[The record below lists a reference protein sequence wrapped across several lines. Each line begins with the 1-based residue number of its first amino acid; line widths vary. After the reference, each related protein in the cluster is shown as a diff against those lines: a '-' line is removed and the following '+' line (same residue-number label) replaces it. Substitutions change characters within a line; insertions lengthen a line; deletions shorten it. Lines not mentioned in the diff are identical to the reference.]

1 MSPSFTPLSLL
12 TPLLLM
18 LLGGGLLT
26 VWWRWRNH
34 NELGWMGSS
43 LACSGVGILLQLF
56 HWPQPLLAY
65 VLGFSV
71 CYLYGTGAVAQSL
84 AVRLGVSLP
93 RKALAVLVTCI
104 LGLQIWFSAVDPNLA
119 LRVPLFTIGVM
130 LVMALPL
137 FHWRRMVLH
146 SRFDWWLRTFYVAC
160 IVLNLLRTAVLLPLT
175 EDVDTAAF
183 PHSPFW
189 MAVHFSA
196 LLSAVALAGSMLVA
210 VGWGVIHA
218 LQQERNLDAL
228 TGVLHGKGLAQQL
241 RRLERQGPQRRML
254 LLCEVDR
261 WSWIQVR
268 WGGAAAAC
276 VLQVAARLLQRNV
289 RAGDMVARLEGATF
303 AVLLQG
309 GDLTLALPVA
319 ERMRREMAQLRVPML
334 VGERVTLSIGVAD
347 VQVLNAASMEAA
359 MDAARQLL
367 TSAQKAGC
375 NRVRGGQVPT
385 PPPQSM
391 AAEV

>member
-18 LLGGGLLT
+18 LLGGGLVAL
-26 VWWRWRNH
+26 WWRWRSRS
-34 NELGWMGSS
+34 ELGWMGSS
-43 LACSGVGILLQLF
+43 LACSGVGMLLQLM

-93 RKALAVLVTCI
+93 RKALAVLVTVI
-104 LGLQIWFSAVDPNLA
+104 LGLQIWFSAVDPDLTR
-119 LRVPLFTIGVM
+119 RVPLFSMGVM

-137 FHWRRMVLH
+137 WHWRRMVLH
-146 SRFDWWLRTFYVAC
+146 SRFDWWLRTLYVAC
-160 IVLNLLRTAVLLPLT
+160 IVLNLLRTALLQPLT
-175 EDVDTAAF
+175 EDVDTAVF
-183 PHSPFW
+183 PHSTFW

-218 LQQERNLDAL
+218 LQQERHVDAL
-228 TGVLHGKGLAQQL
+228 TGVLHRKGFAQQL
-241 RRLERQGPQRRML
+241 RRLERQGPQRWML

-261 WSWIQVR
+261 WSWVQAR
-268 WGGAAAAC
+268 WGGAVADH
-276 VLQVAARLLQRNV
+276 VLQV
-289 RAGDMVARLEGATF
+289 T
-303 AVLLQG
+303 
-309 GDLTLALPVA
+309 
-319 ERMRREMAQLRVPML
+319 AQLRLPQL

-347 VQVLNAASMEAA
+347 AQVLDAASMEAA
-359 MDAARQLL
+359 MEAARQLL
-367 TSAQKAGC
+367 ASAQQAGS
-375 NRVRGGQVPT
+375 NRVRGGQVPV